1 MGQVKGRFYNVCH
14 LENQLW
20 KSFDDSLTYRRTM
33 VVPWCGIGG
42 SPERCRSVND
52 VYGRTQK
59 EDWLAKKK
67 NKKKK

>member
-1 MGQVKGRFYNVCH
+1 
-14 LENQLW
+14 
-20 KSFDDSLTYRRTM
+20 M

-67 NKKKK
+67 NKNKNKKEGKTTAIDIMKRGILSLIPPTLD

>member
-1 MGQVKGRFYNVCH
+1 
-14 LENQLW
+14 
-20 KSFDDSLTYRRTM
+20 M